1 MRGRERALTGARH
14 FACGASALLP
24 LLGGLKGA
32 IMSLGASAAMATG
45 GLTVVA
51 GAVALLVANM
61 GGVDEEAKKQT
72 EEIKK
77 LDEQYKQLN
86 NDIQQII
93 IKNAEFRKSLQATL
107 GGIRELEQEFIEQ
120 ELELQF
126 KLGKISHSF
135 GLKTPVFVVHFR
147 PDPPLQPKYHP
158 EVPAGLGQPSP
169 PQTGQNIP

>member
-1 MRGRERALTGARH
+1 
-14 FACGASALLP
+14 
-24 LLGGLKGA
+24 
-32 IMSLGASAAMATG
+32 
-45 GLTVVA
+45 
-51 GAVALLVANM
+51 M

-93 IKNAEFRKSLQATL
+93 IKNAEFRRSLQATL

-126 KLGKISHSF
+126 KLGKISQKDFEEFLAESQIQAGNERIKVSF
-135 GLKTPVFVVHFR
+135 DEREKALK
-147 PDPPLQPKYHP
+147 
-158 EVPAGLGQPSP
+158 
-169 PQTGQNIP
+169 QNIRNEEAAMEGLIAVAQTVAKKLTTESYSALGGASVESDLRDIEKASKHVNE